1 MTFSYMVG
9 IITEFSQTVIKG
21 KSMVELISR
30 YCELIFINR
39 GGQNS
44 WGTERNHRREKT

>member
-1 MTFSYMVG
+1 MTFSCMVG
-9 IITEFSQTVIKG
+9 IITEFSQAVIKE
-21 KSMVELISR
+21 KSMVELLSR

-44 WGTERNHRREKT
+44 WGTERNHKREKT